1 MTNDNIHVT
10 NAQVAEAAALP
21 VLTHF
26 ENIPI
31 EDLLDDVEFEAFDAE
46 GNVIPFDLE
55 DTFSQADEDVK
66 LDVSNAS
73 H

>member
-10 NAQVAEAAALP
+10 NAQMAEAAALP

-31 EDLLDDVEFEAFDAE
+31 EDLLDFEAFDSE

-55 DTFSQADEDVK
+55 DTFSQADEDIK
-66 LDVSNAS
+66 LDVGNTS

>member
-10 NAQVAEAAALP
+10 NAQMAEAAALP

-31 EDLLDDVEFEAFDAE
+31 EDLIDFEAFDAE
-46 GNVIPFDLE
+46 GNIIPFDLE

-66 LDVSNAS
+66 LDVSNTS

>member
-10 NAQVAEAAALP
+10 NAQMAEAAALP
-21 VLTHF
+21 ILTHF

-31 EDLLDDVEFEAFDAE
+31 EDLIDDFEAFDAE
-46 GNVIPFDLE
+46 GNVIPFDLK
-55 DTFSQADEDVK
+55 DTFSQADEDVR
-66 LDVSNAS
+66 LDVSNTS